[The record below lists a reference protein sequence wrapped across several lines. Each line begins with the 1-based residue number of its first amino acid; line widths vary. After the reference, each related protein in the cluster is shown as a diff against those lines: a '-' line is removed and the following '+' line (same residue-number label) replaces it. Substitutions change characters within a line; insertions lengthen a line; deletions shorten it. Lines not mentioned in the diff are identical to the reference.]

1 MVGKHLFT
9 KIVDLQI
16 FTFSVI
22 FIRNRK
28 YINRVDGHFDAIS
41 CVHDPRILTKDG
53 IIER

>member
-9 KIVDLQI
+9 KIVFLQI

-22 FIRNRK
+22 FIRNREYFNSK
-28 YINRVDGHFDAIS
+28 YRHFDAILL
-41 CVHDPRILTKDG
+41 VRDPRVLTKDG